1 MLKMMGTWCCAI
13 VAIGSVAG
21 VAHADTPAEARAA
34 FNRDV
39 RGDESGHAIADG
51 SPLAQA
57 SKACGTQL
65 DASVDFAGMPPAW
78 SGSTAA
84 CGAVVDAFTQMCSQH
99 GYAPAVKKVVHKI
112 ECRYDGKHDPEPDQ
126 VRLIAG
132 LAKDMELKNGVFIYH
147 MRQSHSNVAD
157 GVAAALDR
165 DLRAFK
171 DLKAAGLLP
180 YQVAARK
187 ADAITLYGD
196 EDGQTIHDGSLLG
209 TFKARCG
216 FTLAVTVDY
225 ASLGEDDDKMTAAGC
240 GGVLEAISTV
250 CKAPAYKSAISK
262 LRTIECR
269 RDGKHLVS
277 NNNNNDVNDKQ
288 VSLDMEIQGT
298 SLIYHEHPSHANLPD
313 ALRLMLARK
322 K

>member
-1 MLKMMGTWCCAI
+1 MLKTMGTWCCAI
-13 VAIGSVAG
+13 IAIASMAG
-21 VAHADTPAEARAA
+21 VAHADSPAEARAA

-51 SPLAQA
+51 SPLANA

-84 CGAVVDAFTQMCSQH
+84 CGAVVDAFVQLCSQH
-99 GYAPAVKKVVHKI
+99 GYGPAVKKVVHKI

-126 VRLIAG
+126 ARLIAG
-132 LAKDMELKNGVFIYH
+132 LAKDMELKNGTFIYH

-171 DLKAAGLLP
+171 DLQAAALLP
-180 YQVAARK
+180 YQVAARR
-187 ADAITLYGD
+187 ADAISLYGD
-196 EDGQTIHDGSLLG
+196 EEGKTIREGSLLDR
-209 TFKARCG
+209 FKGRCG
-216 FTLAVTVDY
+216 FALDVTVDY
-225 ASLGEDDDKMTAAGC
+225 VALSPDDNLVAAGC
-240 GGVLEAISTV
+240 GGVLEALSTV
-250 CKAPAYKSAISK
+250 CKADAFKSTIGK
-262 LRTIECR
+262 LHKLECR

-277 NNNNNDVNDKQ
+277 NNNNVDVNDKQ
-288 VSLDMEIQGT
+288 VSLDMEIQGST
-298 SLIYHEHPSHANLPD
+298 LIYHAHPSHANLPE